1 MLILLQ
7 YFLKKTILQFKGK
20 KNEKKTDWGIIKIKS
35 TREPTTGYLLKGP
48 STGGPAAGNQLKGD
62 QEDHQLDIFQ
72 F

>member
-20 KNEKKTDWGIIKIKS
+20 KRKKKTDWGIIKTKS

-62 QEDHQLDIFQ
+62 QENHELDIFQ